1 MIIRSNNYN
10 RAVPRVLLAGA
21 VLFAFTSMPG
31 WAQAHPAQHPPTPA
45 ASQDQPS
52 SDQSL
57 ADQVQQLR
65 EQINQLQETI
75 RQQGTQRSSP
85 RASTPARPAPAQG
98 MAGGTA
104 MAQGPMGEMSGMPMQ
119 EMGMMMQEM
128 GKPMQ
133 EMGMKMQETGMNMQQ
148 TGMNMEKMG
157 MEKMGMGE
165 MGAMPGMTG
174 SSSTASGT
182 AAMGNMSSSSPAAR
196 QTTARSALPGFPGAS
211 HLYHI
216 GSTGFFLDHPEHISV
231 SAEQKTRLSQIK
243 EKATLDNTAA
253 QRKIDEAEQKLW
265 TLTASDQP
273 DQAAIAAQVKTIE
286 GLRAD
291 QRLAYIRAVGEAA
304 QVLTDQQRQT
314 LLGKVPMSA
323 SK

>member
-1 MIIRSNNYN
+1 MIIRSNSYN

-21 VLFAFTSMPG
+21 VLFAITTVPG
-31 WAQAHPAQHPPTPA
+31 WAQAPDPHAHGQA
-45 ASQDQPS
+45 ASQNPPS
-52 SDQSL
+52 GDQSL

-65 EQINQLQETI
+65 EQINQLQDTI
-75 RQQGTQRSSP
+75 RQQG
-85 RASTPARPAPAQG
+85 RAQHATSKTSATAPPTQG
-98 MAGGTA
+98 MAGGAA
-104 MAQGPMGEMSGMPMQ
+104 MSQGTGEMSGMPMM
-119 EMGMMMQEM
+119 EMGKMMQEM

-133 EMGMKMQETGMNMQQ
+133 EMGMKMQESGMNMQQ
-148 TGMNMEKMG
+148 MGMNMEKMG
-157 MEKMGMGE
+157 MREMGGMGQ
-165 MGAMPGMTG
+165 MGGMTG
-174 SSSTASGT
+174 GSSTGSGT
-182 AAMGNMSSSSPAAR
+182 AAMGNMSNSAPAAR

-216 GSTGFFLDHPEHISV
+216 GSTGFFLDHPEHISL
-231 SAEQKTRLSQIK
+231 SAEQKTRLSQMK
-243 EKATLDNTAA
+243 EKATLDNTGA

>member
-1 MIIRSNNYN
+1 MSIRSNHHN

-21 VLFAFTSMPG
+21 ALFAFTSVPG
-31 WAQAHPAQHPPTPA
+31 WGQAQPAPHAHSPA
-45 ASQDQPS
+45 ASQKQPAG
-52 SDQSL
+52 DQSL

-75 RQQGTQRSSP
+75 GQQGAQRATP
-85 RASTPARPAPAQG
+85 RSTTPAPSTQQG
-98 MAGGTA
+98 MAGG
-104 MAQGPMGEMSGMPMQ
+104 MGEMSGMPMM
-119 EMGMMMQEM
+119 EMGKMMQEM

-133 EMGMKMQETGMNMQQ
+133 EMGMKMQESGMNMQQ
-148 TGMNMEKMG
+148 MGMNMEKMDMSEMSG
-157 MEKMGMGE
+157 MSE
-165 MGAMPGMTG
+165 MGGMTG
-174 SSSTASGT
+174 GSTASGPS
-182 AAMGNMSSSSPAAR
+182 AMGNMSNTPPAAR
-196 QTTARSALPGFPGAS
+196 RTTARSALPGFPGAS

-216 GSTGFFLDHPEHISV
+216 GSTGFFLDHPEHV
-231 SAEQKTRLSQIK
+231 TLTAEQKTRLSQIK

-253 QRKIDEAEQKLW
+253 QRKVDEAEQKLW

-273 DQAAIAAQVKTIE
+273 DQTAIAAQVKTIE